1 MPKSFN
7 FNAPPFDGLTGEQ
20 QQWVRDSVDIG
31 YYAAGAVVLS
41 ADTEPSHLFVV
52 IKGHVQQ
59 VEQDEVVCVY
69 GPGACFDGRSLV
81 SGRVTGIF
89 TAAEEMLAYLLP
101 KATVKRLIAANAGF
115 GALLFSDMSQKL
127 QALTDR
133 RPQRELHGLMMA
145 RIAQAFVRPA
155 RVVGA
160 ETDAFSIAQ
169 LFENERLS
177 NVLVKDSQGRLG
189 IFTSTDIRKVV
200 LSGTDAHHLPV
211 GQLATWDLVEVA
223 EEDAVFDALIL
234 MIRHGVHR
242 VVVRRQGVVVGVLEQ
257 LDLLSF
263 ISNHSHLVWLQVQQA
278 TSVAELKGAG
288 ASIQRLIQLLSE
300 SEVKVSMIARLVQE
314 LNAKIFTRLWQ
325 LVAPPDLVENSCVMV
340 MGSEGRGEQIL
351 KTDQDNGLIIRDNF
365 EISRLSQIT
374 AAFNDALYEIGYPPC
389 LGGVMMRNPLWC
401 QSLTEFKDTIRDWVL
416 RPSMENHL
424 RLAIFSDAEAVCGD
438 RSLLVA
444 LKGYFFQLLRE
455 RSSFFPHFARAADQ
469 FGEQGGWW
477 NRLLRGSEEEETVD
491 VKKLGIFPIVHGV
504 RSLALEA
511 GIEANSTTDRMD
523 QLALGNRLPVELVR
537 DLKETLAFLMDL
549 RLKQGLRLQALGQR
563 ANNLVELQRLS
574 TLERD
579 LLRDGLQVVKQFR
592 NLLHHHFRLDA
603 L

>member
-31 YYAAGAVVLS
+31 YYPAGAGVLS
-41 ADTEPSHLFVV
+41 PDTEPDHLFVV

-81 SGRVTGIF
+81 SGRVTGFF

-101 KATVKRLIAANAGF
+101 KATVKRLIAANASF

-127 QALTDR
+127 QALTER

-145 RIAQAFVRPA
+145 RIAQAFVRPVRFVEA
-155 RVVGA
+155 G
-160 ETDAFSIAQ
+160 TDAYAVAR
-169 LFENERLS
+169 LFEDERLS
-177 NVLVKDSQGRLG
+177 NVLVRGEDGRIG
-189 IFTSTDIRKVV
+189 IFTSTDIRKVI
-200 LSGTDAHHLPV
+200 LSGSDPRSLPV
-211 GQLATWDLVEVA
+211 GELTTWELVDVA

-242 VVVRRQGVVVGVLEQ
+242 VVVRRQGNIVGVLEQ

-263 ISNHSHLVWLQVQQA
+263 ISNHSHLVWLQVQRA
-278 TSVAELKGAG
+278 TTVAELQGAS

-300 SEVKVSMIARLVQE
+300 SDVKVSMIARLVQE
-314 LNAKIFTRLWQ
+314 LNAKMFARLWQ
-325 LVAPPDLVENSCVMV
+325 MIAPPELVENSCVMV

-351 KTDQDNGLIIRDNF
+351 KTDQDNGLILKNNINF
-365 EISRLSQIT
+365 SRLSQIT

-401 QSLTEFKDTIRDWVL
+401 QSLSEFKDTIRNWVF
-416 RPSMENHL
+416 RPSMETHL
-424 RLAIFSDAEAVCGD
+424 RLAIFSDAAAVCGE
-438 RSLLVA
+438 RSLLGE
-444 LKGYFFQLLRE
+444 LKAYFFQLVRE
-455 RSSFFPHFARAADQ
+455 RSAFFPHFARAADQ

-477 NRLLRGSEEEETVD
+477 TRLLRGGEGEETVD
-491 VKKLGIFPIVHGV
+491 VKKLGIFPIVHGA

-511 GIEANSTTDRMD
+511 GLEANSTTERLD
-523 QLALGNRLPVELVR
+523 QLALGNRLPADLVR
-537 DLKETLAFLMDL
+537 DLKETLAFLMEL

-563 ANNLVELQRLS
+563 ANNLVELNRLS

-592 NLLHHHFRLDA
+592 TLLHHHFRLDA